1 MKISNNL
8 IKKTLAAMIAAG
20 QLATVTTSK
29 AAIVSVNFIQNPGND
44 TQQID
49 SDETFGITSQ
59 GSVVGGWLN
68 VNSPINN
75 LTDSGGNPT
84 TVNISSITQPNGQAT
99 FNTGFIDTPLYAGF
113 DDYTATATPTSFT
126 ISNLN
131 ANFPNGYK
139 VIVYVGGFLSMTN
152 ASISDGTTT
161 FYYRGVNTAADA
173 TNAAVNGFSRTTQT
187 SNLGGGN
194 NPTAQ
199 YAVFGDPTLLTSD
212 VRTFTIDTL
221 IGGGSGLCG
230 FQIIGTSTTDLAA
243 RIWKGD
249 INTDWNTTT
258 ANWTNV
264 IVGATNYADGDQVFF
279 TDEAVDA
286 SPTVNL
292 TASRSPGNVTVNSS
306 KNYTFTGSGIAG
318 TTGLSKK
325 GTGSLTLSNPNTYA
339 ANTVISA
346 GTVRVGASGV
356 IPEGA
361 GAGDVSVATGATL
374 DLNGNNEGI
383 NGLSGS
389 GTVDNTGAAA
399 TLTVGL
405 DNDGGTFAGVIQGAV
420 SLLKQGTN
428 TLTLTGNSSHTGAT
442 IAGQGTLSL
451 RPLSGLSLSS
461 AIVVSNGATLEATYT
476 NGVGLLSSSAISL
489 NGGTGLTIDFG
500 DASVTGFS
508 TPLTTSAA
516 LNLNGV
522 TQIGI
527 KGFNFGTGT
536 FTLISYGS
544 KTGAGSISSTPAFL
558 PNGMAATIQDT
569 GSAINLV
576 VTVPSIQN
584 LLWTQGDGEWSTNGF
599 FNWNLGTATYQE
611 YPSGFGDSVSF
622 DNSNFGTVTLPHDV
636 KPFSVT
642 AAGNYLVT
650 GNGRIT
656 GATGIERTGFTGTTF
671 ILDTTNTYTGVTTIS
686 GGTLQINRP
695 GALGATSAGTV
706 VSSGGS
712 LSLSNGIT
720 LSGEPLTLS
729 GNGVP
734 PNNDGALRTVDTNS
748 VITVASPIT
757 LAAAARIRVGNFGQ
771 LIVNSPV
778 TDSGSNYT
786 LFLHADQT
794 NTILYFNSQSNTI
807 GNLTVY
813 GNTTD
818 RGLIVFGTN
827 NVAPSA
833 SLSIGGGLFDLNG
846 KSQIF
851 AGLLGGF
858 NPTLGV
864 VTNSSA
870 TASTITIDY
879 SGTNSAQCQ
888 SALAGLVNIVKEGTG
903 VQSFGG
909 GSSVKHAYRGTTTIN
924 GGVLGVSSDF
934 SGATNQFIVNSGGA
948 LRGSGNT
955 IGGPV
960 TVNAGG
966 KFYAGFAENAIGEL
980 TISNSLSL
988 AGNMIAAI
996 NKDVSPSND
1005 VVNVTGPLV
1014 YGGTLTITNLGTN
1027 TLVVG
1032 DTFRVFPT
1040 GGTGSFTII
1049 NPANATFSFVDG
1061 LLTVTSV
1068 TSGQP
1073 TLNFTPLGGGVLQF
1087 SWTGAFKLQSQT
1099 NSLITG
1105 LSTNW
1110 ADYPG
1115 GATSP
1120 VNVSIDPVNPSVF
1133 FRLQSL

>member
-1 MKISNNL
+1 MKQTLTLLNRSFRAVVAACLTAGISAQ
-8 IKKTLAAMIAAG
+8 AA
-20 QLATVTTSK
+20 V
-29 AAIVSVNFIQNPGND
+29 VSVNFIQNSGND
-44 TQQID
+44 AQQID
-49 SDETFGITSQ
+49 SDETFGIVSQ
-59 GSVVGGWLN
+59 GTVVGGWLN
-68 VNSPINN
+68 VNAGGSSI
-75 LTDSGGNPT
+75 TDSAGNPT
-84 TVNISSITQPNGQAT
+84 TISLLSVQQPNGQAT
-99 FNTGFIDTPLYAGF
+99 FNAAFSDTPLFAGF
-113 DDYTATATPTSFT
+113 DDYTTTATPTSFT

-139 VIVYVGGFLSMTN
+139 VIVYVGGFLTCTN

-161 FYYRGVNTAADA
+161 YYYRAVNTAVAA
-173 TNAAVNGFSRTTQT
+173 TNAVTAGFSRTTQT

-199 YAVFGDPTLLTSD
+199 YAVFGDPTLMTSD
-212 VRTFTIDTL
+212 VKTFTIDVTV
-221 IGGGSGLCG
+221 GGGAGLCG
-230 FQIIGTSTTDLAA
+230 FQIVGDSALDIAA
-243 RIWKGD
+243 RTWRG
-249 INTDWNTTT
+249 NVNSDWDT
-258 ANWTNV
+258 ATLNWTNSV
-264 IVGATNYADGDQVFF
+264 VGTTNYADGDPVFF
-279 TDEAVDA
+279 TDVAVA
-286 SPTVNL
+286 ANPSVNL
-292 TASRSPGNVTVNSS
+292 TVTRSPGSVTVDST
-306 KNYTFTGSGIAG
+306 KNYTLTGSGIAG
-318 TTGLSKK
+318 SSTLTKR
-325 GTGSLTLSNPNTYA
+325 GTGSLTLSNPNTYTG
-339 ANTVISA
+339 NTVISV
-346 GTVRVGASGV
+346 GTLQLGASGV
-356 IPEGA
+356 IPNGS
-361 GAGDVSVATGATL
+361 GAGDVSVASGATL
-374 DLNGNNEGI
+374 NLNGNNEGI
-383 NGLSGS
+383 NGLTGA

-405 DNDGGTFAGVIQGAV
+405 DNDGGTFSGVLQGA
-420 SLLKQGTN
+420 LGLNKQGTN
-428 TLTLTGNSSHTGAT
+428 TLTLTGSSSHTGAT
-442 IAGQGTLSL
+442 IAGQGTLLL
-451 RPLSGLSLSS
+451 RPLSGLSSSS

-476 NGVGLLSSSAISL
+476 NGVGIFSSSTISL
-489 NGGTGLTIDFG
+489 NGGTGLTINFG
-500 DASVTGFS
+500 DASVTGFGTPIS
-508 TPLTTSAA
+508 TSGA

-536 FTLISYGS
+536 FTLITYGS
-544 KTGAGSISSTPAFL
+544 KTGAGSISSTPASL
-558 PNGMAATIQDT
+558 PNGMSATIQDT

-599 FNWNLGTATYQE
+599 FNWNLGTATYAE

-636 KPFSVT
+636 KPFSVV
-642 AAGNYLVT
+642 AAGNYIVT

-656 GATGIERTGFTGTTF
+656 GSTGIDRTGFTATTF

-695 GALGATSAGTV
+695 GALGSTAAGTV
-706 VSSGGS
+706 VTSGGS

-757 LAAAARIRVGNFGQ
+757 LAADARIRVGNFGQ
-771 LIVNSPV
+771 MIVNSPV

-794 NTILYFNSQSNTI
+794 NTVLTINSRSNTI
-807 GNLTVY
+807 GNLTIY
-813 GNTTD
+813 GNTIY
-818 RGLIVFGTN
+818 RGLVVFGTN
-827 NVAPSA
+827 NVAPAA
-833 SLSIGGGLFDLNG
+833 SLSIGGGLFDLNA

-870 TASTITIDY
+870 TASTITINY
-879 SGTNSAQCQ
+879 SGTNSAQAQ
-888 SALAGLVNIVKEGTG
+888 SALQGLVNIVKEGTG

-909 GSSVKHAYRGTTTIN
+909 GSAVKHTYSGTTIIN
-924 GGVLGVSSDF
+924 GGVFGVASDF

-966 KFYAGFAENAIGEL
+966 KFYAGFSENQVGEL
-980 TISNSLSL
+980 TVSNSLTL
-988 AGNMIAAI
+988 AGNVIAAI
-996 NKDVSPSND
+996 NKDASPSND
-1005 VVNVTGPLV
+1005 VINVSGPLT

-1032 DTFRVFPT
+1032 DTFRVFRT
-1040 GGTGSFTII
+1040 GGTGSFTIV
-1049 NPANATFSFVDG
+1049 NPANATFSFSDG

-1068 TSGQP
+1068 TFGQP
-1073 TLNFTPLGGGVLQF
+1073 TLNVTQPSSGVLQF
-1087 SWTGAFKLQSQT
+1087 SWSGAFKLQSQT
-1099 NSLITG
+1099 NSLSTG
-1105 LSTNW
+1105 LSNNW
-1110 ADYPG
+1110 SDYPG
-1115 GATSP
+1115 GGSSP
-1120 VNVSIDPVNPSVF
+1120 VNVNINPANPSVF